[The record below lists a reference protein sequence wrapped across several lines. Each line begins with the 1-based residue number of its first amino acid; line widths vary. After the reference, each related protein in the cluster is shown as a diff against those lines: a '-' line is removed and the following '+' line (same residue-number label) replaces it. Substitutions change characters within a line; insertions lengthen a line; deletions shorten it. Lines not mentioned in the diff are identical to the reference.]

1 MVMPVK
7 GRRSI
12 EPPVLLL
19 YGLQSSLAL
28 FIFLYN
34 NPLKIEDRPLS
45 LRFYGSRKPEKM
57 PQIAAKKAIRCS
69 FRAHTGSIDFI
80 MAFGLTEIRNH

>member
-19 YGLQSSLAL
+19 YGLRSSLAL

-34 NPLKIEDRPLS
+34 NPLKIEDRPPW
-45 LRFYGSRKPEKM
+45 RKFQGSRRPEKT
-57 PQIAAKKAIRCS
+57 PQIAAKKAFWSS

-80 MAFGLTEIRNH
+80 MAFGLTETRNH